1 MTSFSIL
8 AEAKLKWAF
17 KLYDV
22 NNDGV
27 IDLKEMAVIIE
38 MMDNLDGVIPG
49 YFSHDIRNNT
59 MISVGEIRY
68 DANGNPEPLPTAEER
83 AASLFSALDKDND
96 GSLTKQEFLTGYTKR
111 SNTLLSRKILP
122 FNCFHSLLCRSHI
135 LKKQDAD
142 DQRRKLNCLIFLGPV
157 LNTRA
162 VETDSCSP
170 WLASIISLR
179 TGVRV
184 GKEDIAFSEIKKI
197 NEEKKSA
204 FVRLVCPNNSF
215 YQLTFQVCR
224 H

>member
-1 MTSFSIL
+1 MANIIDTLDCIEGV
-8 AEAKLKWAF
+8 EAGGVRF
-17 KLYDV
+17 DE
-22 NNDGV
+22 DGHPV
-27 IDLKEMAVIIE
+27 DTPSAV
-38 MMDNLDGVIPG
+38 
-49 YFSHDIRNNT
+49 
-59 MISVGEIRY
+59 
-68 DANGNPEPLPTAEER
+68 ER
-83 AASLFSALDKDND
+83 AGDLFLVMTLPLLLTLNPHMSQALDKDND

-111 SNTLLSRKILP
+111 SNTRSSHKMFP
-122 FNCFHSLLCRSHI
+122 FICFHSLLCRSHI

-162 VETDSCSP
+162 VETDACSP
-170 WLASIISLR
+170 WLASVISLR

-215 YQLTFQVCR
+215 YQLTFKVCR